1 MTTTGEY
8 GCHAAFNF
16 TCASE
21 FWGDCTF
28 IGVMGLGKMH
38 TEYIECVIET
48 PYACYGTGSG
58 IPPISKN
65 IQNLI
70 SSEVI
75 NTGENKTFNFI
86 GPLQVV
92 LNELSATFTLTGGE
106 CFIEGKGNTISF
118 NSECRLSCM
127 LAYFIHISIGTIGK
141 FSLRDCVFTAVDIY
155 VVIIR
160 VDSSSLP
167 VLIMS
172 CRVFGTPYM
181 FGLFQTSSQV

>member
-106 CFIEGKGNTISF
+106 CFIEGKVTQSRSTLNAVCPACLRTLYTFPLEQSGN
-118 NSECRLSCM
+118 
-127 LAYFIHISIGTIGK
+127 
-141 FSLRDCVFTAVDIY
+141 SLCVTV
-155 VVIIR
+155 
-160 VDSSSLP
+160 
-167 VLIMS
+167 
-172 CRVFGTPYM
+172 
-181 FGLFQTSSQV
+181 SSQQ